1 MADEDAID
9 WKRYESDMAYHAQVN
24 KEQRERRWKQQAA
37 AEADD
42 WITEPGVQ
50 RWNYEMLQKWERER
64 RKADAEREAA
74 RDKLNRDLR
83 QQVIDAW
90 RSEQERL
97 GHRGVL
103 FDEYGRPIA
112 SVNTPLPRRV
122 ERTRRREREMDFG

>member
-1 MADEDAID
+1 MAEAAYDR
-9 WKRYESDMAYHAQVN
+9 KRFREDMAYRAQVV
-24 KEQRERRWKQQAA
+24 EQDRLRRIVEAAA

-74 RDKLNRDLR
+74 RDKLNREAR

-90 RSEQERL
+90 MLEEQRL
-97 GHRGVL
+97 GHRAVL
-103 FDEYGRPIA
+103 FDEYGRPVA

-122 ERTRRREREMDFG
+122 ERTRRRERERDFG